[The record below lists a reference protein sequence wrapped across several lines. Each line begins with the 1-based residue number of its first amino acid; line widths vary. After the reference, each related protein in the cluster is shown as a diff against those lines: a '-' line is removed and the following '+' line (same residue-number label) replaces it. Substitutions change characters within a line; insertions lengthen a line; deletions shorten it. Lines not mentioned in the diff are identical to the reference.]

1 MNLKKMLPVIMGIV
15 GVIFLV
21 AAILL
26 FAIAVPNAD
35 ATYKSVLSVICAI
48 LLLILAGLCGLY
60 LWLSR
65 DVYPNFFLWDRKKKK
80 NIPVEKL
87 KFQRVSECM
96 TFLIWQLADSPEALW
111 QGDVLLHEDDKFGYR
126 SVYKPLVAY
135 KMLYDL
141 GEQGTDSG
149 YWKFFREAPESNI
162 NALCE
167 ALLRVGEKK
176 MVEAFRYVLAQNPKD
191 NTKVKEFLSKNL
203 GYIRSKMVGYVV
215 KHIELFY

>member
-1 MNLKKMLPVIMGIV
+1 MKLKKSLPVLMGFL
-15 GVIFLV
+15 GVIFLI

-26 FAIAVPNAD
+26 VVFAVQAD
-35 ATYKSVLSVICAI
+35 ASYKSVLGVICAI
-48 LLLILAGLCGLY
+48 LLFVLAGLCLLY

-96 TFLIWQLADSPEALW
+96 TFLLWQLADTPEALW

-141 GEQGTDSG
+141 GEQGMDSG
-149 YWKFFREAPESNI
+149 YWRFFREAPESNI
-162 NALCE
+162 NAICE

-176 MVEAFRYVLAQNPKD
+176 MVEAFRYVISQNPKD
-191 NTKVKEFLSKNL
+191 NAKIKEFLSKNL
-203 GYIRSKMVGYVV
+203 GYIRSKMVSYVV